1 MKFILDKLSRLNIG
15 WNERVLTE
23 RDFERLC
30 RRFRIRVDEM
40 PLRPGGFYYRLLG
53 RDYIAIDSRLTG
65 IRKLTV
71 QFHELAHFLLHTP
84 ESGTA
89 ANFHGLTRTR
99 QEREADAFA
108 LCAVMPLN
116 LIHERSAAELIDD
129 GIPADLVADRLEL
142 FQRQG
147 I

>member
-1 MKFILDKLSRLNIG
+1 MNFILDKLLRLQIG
-15 WNERVLTE
+15 WNERVLDE
-23 RDFERLC
+23 HDFERLC
-30 RRFRIRVDEM
+30 RRFRIRVEEM
-40 PLRPGGFYYRLLG
+40 PLRPGGFYYRVLG

-65 IRKLTV
+65 VRKLAV

-99 QEREADAFA
+99 QEQEADVFA
-108 LCAVMPLN
+108 LCAIMPLS
-116 LIHERSAAELIDD
+116 LIRDRTPAELIDE
-129 GIPADLVADRLEL
+129 GFPADLVTDRFAIVE
-142 FQRQG
+142 RHG